1 MKVIVLCCAITG
13 MIGSLLA
20 EQVRPPGDVV
30 IYVPFGLRC
39 CPPWTVCDAD
49 IKGLSLELIP
59 NDLEMGKAVPILVEG
74 RLQAGVSYS
83 AAFGTVHESTNGV
96 SLGFRI
102 SDWQMRLGGCTSV
115 VLQAS
120 VSRYLL
126 GENREVIGYVK
137 PGVYQAR
144 GTVAAFQAGVSEKQY
159 ACIWATNWPAVELR
173 YKLVYYTTTHR
184 LRADRDVIY
193 EKLPEDEDIMMNERV
208 TILWYLDADWLT
220 GLLYTAAENAPD
232 DSRWMRYRDMNDAPS
247 RLSTVWD
254 HLIARPPTC
263 DTVVRE
269 GPVHDSFEVT
279 TTRAAAEEYPTIFC
293 PENGSRIVFGP
304 WWESKR
310 TYPSI
315 IKVGESGSSLGQSGS
330 SRGNRGQP

>member
-1 MKVIVLCCAITG
+1 MKVFFLCCAINV

-30 IYVPFGLRC
+30 LYAPFGLRC
-39 CPPWTVCDAD
+39 CPPWTVCDAA

-74 RLQAGVSYS
+74 RLQAGVNYS
-83 AAFGTVHESTNGV
+83 AAFGTVHKSTNGV

-115 VLQAS
+115 VLRAT
-120 VSRYLL
+120 VSHHLL

-144 GTVAAFQAGVSEKQY
+144 GTVAPLQTGISEKQY

-173 YKLVYYTTTHR
+173 YKHVYYTTTHR
-184 LRADRDVIY
+184 LRGDRDVIY
-193 EKLPEDEDIMMNERV
+193 EKLTADEDIIMKERV
-208 TILWYLDADWLT
+208 TILWYLDADWLM
-220 GLLYTAAENAPD
+220 GLLRTAAENAPED
-232 DSRWMRYRDMNDAPS
+232 PRWMRYSAMKDAS
-247 RLSTVWD
+247 ARLSVVWD

-269 GPVHDSFEVT
+269 GPVKDSFEVT
-279 TTRAAAEEYPTIFC
+279 TTRAAAETYPTIFG
-293 PENGSRIVFGP
+293 PEKGARIVFGP

-310 TYPSI
+310 TYPSVI
-315 IKVGESGSSLGQSGS
+315 NGK
-330 SRGNRGQP
+330 

>member
-1 MKVIVLCCAITG
+1 MKVFFLCCAVNV

-30 IYVPFGLRC
+30 LYAPFGLRC

-59 NDLEMGKAVPILVEG
+59 NDLEKGKAVPILVDG
-74 RLQAGVSYS
+74 CLQAGVSYS
-83 AAFGTVHESTNGV
+83 AAFGTVQKSTNGV
-96 SLGFRI
+96 SLVFRI
-102 SDWQMRLGGCTSV
+102 SDWQTRLGGCTSV
-115 VLQAS
+115 VLRAT
-120 VSRYLL
+120 VSHQLL

-144 GTVAAFQAGVSEKQY
+144 GTVAPFQAGISEKQY

-184 LRADRDVIY
+184 LRDDRDVIY
-193 EKLPEDEDIMMNERV
+193 DKLPADEDIIMNERV

-220 GLLYTAAENAPD
+220 GLLHTAAENAPD
-232 DSRWMRYRDMNDAPS
+232 DPRWMRYRDMKDAPV
-247 RLSTVWD
+247 RLSAVWD

-269 GPVHDSFEVT
+269 GPVQDSFEVT
-279 TTRAAAEEYPTIFC
+279 TTRAAAEEYPTIFGS
-293 PENGSRIVFGP
+293 EKGSRIVFGP

-310 TYPSI
+310 TYPSVI
-315 IKVGESGSSLGQSGS
+315 NGKPQGT
-330 SRGNRGQP
+330 RAFPQPTE